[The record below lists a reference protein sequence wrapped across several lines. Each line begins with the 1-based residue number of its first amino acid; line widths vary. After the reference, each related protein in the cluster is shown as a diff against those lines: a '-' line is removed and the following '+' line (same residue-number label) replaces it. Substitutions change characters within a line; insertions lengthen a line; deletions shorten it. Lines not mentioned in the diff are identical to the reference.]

1 MREMA
6 PPMPRVPPVTTAI
19 RSAIFSSLTLRRHT
33 LAGSAGPRAR
43 ETNWRALPDN
53 GALDAG
59 HRTAIMKPFT
69 ALLGAA
75 AGTHAADQLALAS
88 LPLTATLVLGAGPGV
103 LGLLV
108 AAQSAAWL
116 LLSLP
121 AGAWIDR
128 MPRRT
133 LLIVALG
140 LGLAASVFAVA
151 AAAAGIVSLLGVAAF
166 VGASGTVVYVL
177 TSISLLPAL
186 VPPADLSRS
195 NARLELARAIVSLA
209 APFVAGRLAQL
220 LSPPWGYALA
230 AFGAALALACVLAL
244 PKAPAPTSA
253 AQRPS
258 FVASIHAGARFVVRH
273 ELLRGIGL
281 CAVFWNFAFFALL
294 AVWAPLALGP
304 LGLDPAHMGLAQS
317 AYGAGLILGALAAPV
332 LVRRLP
338 PLAILIFGPAVS
350 GIAAG
355 LFRAAP
361 SASRLTAC
369 LSLAAPSG
377 NGFAYAAAGHFLVGF
392 GPMLWL
398 ICQITVRQLVTPAP
412 LMGRVNATMQTAI
425 YGVRPVG
432 ALAGGFVA
440 AQAGLHGALLLI
452 AAAFALSTL
461 VIVLSPLAR
470 LRVLPEPACA

>member
-1 MREMA
+1 
-6 PPMPRVPPVTTAI
+6 
-19 RSAIFSSLTLRRHT
+19 
-33 LAGSAGPRAR
+33 
-43 ETNWRALPDN
+43 
-53 GALDAG
+53 
-59 HRTAIMKPFT
+59 MKPFT

-75 AGTHAADQLALAS
+75 AGTHAADQLALAT
-88 LPLTATLVLGAGPGV
+88 LPLTATLVLGAGPGM

-108 AAQSAAWL
+108 AAQSAAGL

-177 TSISLLPAL
+177 TSISLLPSL
-186 VPPADLSRS
+186 VPPADLSRA

-209 APFVAGRLAQL
+209 APFVAGLLAQL
-220 LSPPWGYALA
+220 LSPTWGYALA
-230 AFGAALALACVLAL
+230 AFGAALALACILAL
-244 PKAPAPTSA
+244 PKAPAPTSG

-258 FVASIHAGARFVVRH
+258 FVASIQAGARFVVGH

-317 AYGAGLILGALAAPV
+317 AYGAGLILGALVAPI
-332 LVRRLP
+332 LARRLP

-350 GIAAG
+350 VIAAG
-355 LFRAAP
+355 LF
-361 SASRLTAC
+361 
-369 LSLAAPSG
+369 LAAPSG

-425 YGVRPVG
+425 YGVRPLG

-440 AQAGLHGALLLI
+440 AQAGLHAALLLI

-470 LRVLPEPACA
+470 LRVLPEPAPSGVLPA

>member
-1 MREMA
+1 
-6 PPMPRVPPVTTAI
+6 V
-19 RSAIFSSLTLRRHT
+19 
-33 LAGSAGPRAR
+33 
-43 ETNWRALPDN
+43 PDN
-53 GALDAG
+53 GKPDAG

-75 AGTHAADQLALAS
+75 AGTHAADQLALAT

-121 AGAWIDR
+121 AGAWVDR

-209 APFVAGRLAQL
+209 APFVAGLLAQL
-220 LSPPWGYALA
+220 LSPTWGYALA

-244 PKAPAPTSA
+244 PKVPAPTSA

-258 FVASIHAGARFVVRH
+258 FVASIQAGARFVVRH

-317 AYGAGLILGALAAPV
+317 AYGAGLILGALVAPV
-332 LVRRLP
+332 SARRLP
-338 PLAILIFGPAVS
+338 PLATLIFGPAVS
-350 GIAAG
+350 VIAAG
-355 LFRAAP
+355 LF
-361 SASRLTAC
+361 
-369 LSLAAPSG
+369 LAAPSG

-425 YGVRPVG
+425 YGVRPLG

-440 AQAGLHGALLLI
+440 AQAGLPAALLLI

-461 VIVLSPLAR
+461 VIMLSPLIR
-470 LRVLPEPACA
+470 LRALPEPVCA